1 MKRNKIYTFLLASLF
16 VVSCTDNFPEASL
29 GDRNGIGS
37 VKVYVKN
44 FMEEP
49 DTTEN
54 GKLSTRTTIENSD
67 ADADGTYSC
76 EWVQTD
82 KIGIFPYGGTEQV
95 SVSFKEDTE
104 TESNHSWSDYNSW
117 FGMQFESLG
126 WTIIPGQNYVA
137 YYPYSSNL
145 KDYKDRTFSYTGQ
158 IQRGNDNTSHLA
170 NYDYLV
176 SNLASG
182 KKISDEQNTI
192 NFYFDHVGSRL
203 KLNLYGLP
211 ENCSLRTVYMSSPT
225 QQLYEGKYPAGFHTS
240 APISF
245 AWDEANP
252 DNRNVSMLNDQ
263 ASFDRYWT
271 SSTSTLSMSLR
282 SESGSTTGFSPVDV
296 PLDNPY
302 HDYGKMATVNM
313 MVPPTLFCH
322 EGEIR
327 DDALY
332 VRVYLYDN
340 TAKKYMYY
348 SAVLRESQFDSGYT
362 YVRDVVLK
370 KEDISP
376 ATSGIVD
383 LGLPS
388 GTLWDACNV
397 GANRPEQSGVY
408 VAWGET
414 ESKDSYAWNNYSFG
428 NSKNALTK
436 YITNGDYGTVDNLD
450 VLLSADDVATRNNE
464 KRFLPTKEQIREL
477 IFNCTWSEEVYNGVI
492 GAYVVGPNGNSIF
505 LPYSG
510 CKVDR
515 VTQEQSRY
523 GYYWSKSLD
532 GFASKGT
539 SENTAGMLRICEDGT
554 RNNYNM
560 DRYVGCTVRAV
571 RGKLDY
577 GIADDENDN
586 LYVDFGLPSGTLWA
600 KYPIGVTSI
609 KNYWNDAKYYVF
621 GETKACGEYDYTN
634 INNYNYNKRFC
645 NCENDEDNYIINPGI
660 TCVHMTRSMPT
671 LKHVYVDWENPH
683 ESTESVPYGW
693 LRTYA
698 PNTGEYFYY
707 YLKKYSSADQKKTL
721 DLEDDAAHIN
731 WGGDW
736 RVPSLEQYNELI
748 KYVPYQV
755 VDTKNGNPRYTVFT
769 KNGQSIYIFST
780 WLRDIDHFEP
790 NRAYPYYVKTT
801 SWNSVVD
808 LYLKTQDVDW
818 ELNIHPVLSP
828 RE

>member
-137 YYPYSSNL
+137 YYPYESSL
-145 KDYKDRTFSYTGQ
+145 KDYKDRTFSYKGQ
-158 IQRGNDNTSHLA
+158 IQYGNDNTNHLVK
-170 NYDYLV
+170 YDYLV

-182 KKISDEQNTI
+182 KKVNDSQNTI
-192 NFYFDHVGSRL
+192 NFYFEHVGSRL

-211 ENCSLRTVYMSSPT
+211 ENCSLYTVYISSPR
-225 QQLYEGKYPAGFHTS
+225 QQLYDGKYPAGFHTS

-252 DNRNVSMLNDQ
+252 DNRNVSMLNDK

-271 SSTSTLSMSLR
+271 SSTGTLSMSLR
-282 SESGSTTGFSPVDV
+282 SESGSITGFSPVDV
-296 PLDNPY
+296 PVDNPY

-332 VRVYLYDN
+332 VRVYLYDD
-340 TAKKYMYY
+340 TANKYGYY
-348 SAVLRESQFDSGYT
+348 SAVLRESQFSSGYT

-370 KEDISP
+370 KEDIRP
-376 ATSGIVD
+376 ATSGLVD

-388 GTLWDACNV
+388 GTLWEACNV
-397 GANRPEQSGVY
+397 GAKSPEQSGLY

-428 NSKNALTK
+428 NSENTLTK
-436 YITNGDYGTVDNLD
+436 YVTNGDYGNVDNVD
-450 VLLSADDVATRNNE
+450 VLLSADDVATQDNE

-510 CKVDR
+510 CKVGGA
-515 VTQEQSRY
+515 TQEQSRY

-532 GFASKGT
+532 GFATKGT

-571 RGKLDY
+571 RGPIRTGGRRMVDLD
-577 GIADDENDN
+577 
-586 LYVDFGLPSGTLWA
+586 LPSGTLWA
-600 KYPIGVTSI
+600 EESLTGMYSWGETVPEESFDSSNNSNITFCK
-609 KNYWNDAKYYVF
+609 KYY
-621 GETKACGEYDYTN
+621 
-634 INNYNYNKRFC
+634 
-645 NCENDEDNYIINPGI
+645 DNYISGPYAQFITKTGYAYKDYSKLLSLSYNVYGVYNYHYMSWYPLIYKYYECDYDDFDQHINAKDINFDIKYEI
-660 TCVHMTRSMPT
+660 T
-671 LKHVYVDWENPH
+671 
-683 ESTESVPYGW
+683 
-693 LRTYA
+693 
-698 PNTGEYFYY
+698 
-707 YLKKYSSADQKKTL
+707 KYNATDGKKTL
-721 DLEDDAAHIN
+721 DVEDDPCARYGECRTPTKKQVEELLKYCKMTKDSGFVIFERNGKKFKVNLAFWTSDISENNYSAAYSFQI
-731 WGGDW
+731 DCI
-736 RVPSLEQYNELI
+736 RETRRE
-748 KYVPYQV
+748 
-755 VDTKNGNPRYTVFT
+755 
-769 KNGQSIYIFST
+769 ST
-780 WLRDIDHFEP
+780 
-790 NRAYPYYVKTT
+790 
-801 SWNSVVD
+801 D
-808 LYLKTQDVDW
+808 LF
-818 ELNIHPVLSP
+818 HPVVTP
-828 RE
+828 

>member
-95 SVSFKEDTE
+95 AVSFKKDSE

-137 YYPYSSNL
+137 YYPYSSTL
-145 KDYKDRTFSYTGQ
+145 KDYKDRTFSYANQ
-158 IQRGNDNTSHLA
+158 VQYGNDNTDRLA

-182 KKISDEQNTI
+182 KKVSDEQNTI
-192 NFYFDHVGSRL
+192 NFYFEHVGSRL

-211 ENCSLRTVYMSSPT
+211 ENCSLRTVYISSPK
-225 QQLYEGKYPAGFHTS
+225 QQLYDGKYPAGFHTS

-296 PLDNPY
+296 PVDNPY

-348 SAVLRESQFDSGYT
+348 SAVLRESQFGSGYT

-370 KEDISP
+370 KEDIHP
-376 ATSGIVD
+376 ALGGVVD

-388 GTLWDACNV
+388 GTMWEACNV
-397 GANRPEQSGVY
+397 GATSPEQSGVY

-414 ESKDSYAWNNYSFG
+414 EGKESYTWSNYAYC
-428 NSKNALTK
+428 NSENVLTK
-436 YITNGDYGTVDNLD
+436 YVTDSNYGIIDNLKQ
-450 VLLSADDVATRNNE
+450 LSEGDDIATQYNE
-464 KRFLPTKEQIREL
+464 RRSLPTKEQIREL
-477 IFNCTWSEEVYNGVI
+477 VFNCTWTEEVYNGVI

-510 CKVDR
+510 YKSGD
-515 VTQEQSRY
+515 VTCDQSRY
-523 GYYWSKSLD
+523 GYYWSKSLE
-532 GFASKGT
+532 GFEFEDDDIA
-539 SENTAGMLRICEDGT
+539 AGVLRVYEDGS

-560 DRYVGCTVRAV
+560 DRFAGCTVRAV
-571 RGKLDY
+571 RGERTNFGRCTD
-577 GIADDENDN
+577 
-586 LYVDFGLPSGTLWA
+586 YVDFGLPSGTLWRST
-600 KYPIGVTSI
+600 PL
-609 KNYWNDAKYYVF
+609 NDYDYGGFPGSEKFYASF
-621 GETKACGEYDYTN
+621 AWGETVPVGFYYSSNK
-634 INNYNYNKRFC
+634 NNYKYNSIDQGQYNTYYGSGYRRNNISSPLSYIHSRVDWTHSMWSSVSDKEDLFEDNVYHKDGNVETFIYEFSKYNNVDNKR
-645 NCENDEDNYIINPGI
+645 
-660 TCVHMTRSMPT
+660 V
-671 LKHVYVDWENPH
+671 
-683 ESTESVPYGW
+683 
-693 LRTYA
+693 
-698 PNTGEYFYY
+698 
-707 YLKKYSSADQKKTL
+707 L
-721 DLEDDAAHIN
+721 DLEDDAAHYSL
-731 WGGDW
+731 GGDW
-736 RVPSLEQYNELI
+736 HIPTKEQFEELI
-748 KYVPYQV
+748 RYCSVYTDSDQAHLYFYRNGKTITLNYIGFNFWTNECADLKSAYYARISIIGGQTTKSIDKY
-755 VDTKNGNPRYTVFT
+755 TKYGT
-769 KNGQSIYIFST
+769 GWQYI
-780 WLRDIDHFEP
+780 WPVI
-790 NRAYPYYVKTT
+790 
-801 SWNSVVD
+801 
-808 LYLKTQDVDW
+808 TQ
-818 ELNIHPVLSP
+818 
-828 RE
+828 